1 VSRSFWQRALVV
13 IACLALVYLTA
24 GAAFVHKHERGP
36 ETACHVCQAIHM
48 PVLVA
53 TSAELVY
60 TPRLLSWCVSLPFH
74 AAPLDTFALHR
85 ASRAPPS
92 LFSPKDRL

>member
-1 VSRSFWQRALVV
+1 MSRSFWQRALVV

-92 LFSPKDRL
+92 A